1 MTLKFNKLNKQEE
14 VISHFNK
21 FTTVH
26 SINQLPGVLIK
37 RFFIK
42 FNICVPTPT

>member
-21 FTTVH
+21 STKVH
-26 SINQLPGVLIK
+26 SINPFPGVLIK
-37 RFFIK
+37 RCFIE
-42 FNICVPTPT
+42 FNICVPTPS